1 MATRSNIIRVAA
13 FILCIPHGDVLGQ
26 PKPAMGATV
35 PAITEA
41 DLRLRVSIIAADSML
56 GRKTGSRGDD
66 LVASY
71 VAQEFQRI
79 GLQPLGDHGTYFQAV
94 PLVERAI
101 DWSGTSLAASRH
113 RLRPR
118 LEFVPFPARGA
129 WNSIRPRALQS
140 AEVIYGGV
148 LGDTLHWLDSAS
160 ATGRFVLLTVPAGAG
175 PLINFTFGSS
185 LVRRYASAAGIGAA
199 TLDVTPANWIEYL
212 SAPEMRIDSG
222 AISRP
227 AMKDGAGLFL
237 LSSPAADRLLGRA
250 AEGAPVG
257 TRGGRVSGRIAY
269 TLARP
274 RFAARNVLGL
284 LLGSDGVRNKEYV
297 VVSAHHDHI
306 GYSRSPVD
314 RDSVHLFFQQYE
326 ALRRTNAS
334 LMVSAEA
341 AARIRVNM
349 DSVRRHHR
357 SRPDSIFNGA
367 DDDASGIAALLEI
380 AELAT
385 GSSARPPRSILFV
398 AHTAEEEGD
407 LGSLWQSDHPS
418 VPLDSI
424 AALLNLEMIG
434 RGTARDFAGGGP
446 EYLMLVGARRRST
459 ELGDLID
466 SLNTTLA
473 RPFHIDMSYDA
484 PGHPENAWCRA
495 DHAAYARLGVP
506 VSLFSTGLH
515 GDYHQVSDEPEYID
529 YPHLRSIS
537 SFVAAL
543 ALDIADRPNR
553 LILNVPKPLSTRCV
567 Q

>member
-1 MATRSNIIRVAA
+1 MRSNIIRAAA

-26 PKPAMGATV
+26 PKPAMSATV
-35 PAITEA
+35 PSITEA

-66 LVASY
+66 LAASY
-71 VAQEFQRI
+71 VAQEFQRF
-79 GLQPLGDHGTYFQAV
+79 GLQPLGDHGTFFQTV
-94 PLVERAI
+94 PVVERAI
-101 DWSGTSLAASRH
+101 DWSATSLAASGH

-118 LEFVPFPARGA
+118 LEFVPFPARGP
-129 WNSIRPRALQS
+129 WNSIRPRALHR
-140 AEVIYGGV
+140 AEVIYRGV
-148 LGDTLHWLDSAS
+148 LGDTLRWLDSAS

-175 PLINFTFGSS
+175 PLINFTFGSA
-185 LVRRYASAAGIGAA
+185 LRRYASAAGIGAA

-212 SAPEMRIDSG
+212 SAPVMRIDSG
-222 AISRP
+222 VISRP
-227 AMKDGAGLFL
+227 AMKDGVGLFL
-237 LSSPAADRLLGRA
+237 LSSHAADQLLGRA

-257 TRGGRVSGRIAY
+257 TRGMRVSGGIAY
-269 TLARP
+269 TLALP
-274 RFAARNVLGL
+274 RIAARNVLGL

-297 VVSAHHDHI
+297 VVSAHHDHL
-306 GYSRSPVD
+306 GYSHSPLD
-314 RDSVHLFFQQYE
+314 RDSVHLFFEQYE
-326 ALRRTNAS
+326 ALRRTNPS
-334 LMVSAEA
+334 LTVSAEA
-341 AARIRVNM
+341 AAHIRVNM
-349 DSVRRHHR
+349 DSVRRRHR

-385 GSSARPPRSILFV
+385 SSSARPARSILFV
-398 AHTAEEEGD
+398 AHAAEEEGS

-424 AALLNLEMIG
+424 SGLLNLEMIG

-446 EYLMLVGARRRST
+446 EYLMLVGARRRSA

-466 SLNTTLA
+466 SLNTTLV
-473 RPFHIDMSYDA
+473 RPFHIDLTYDA

-506 VSLFSTGLH
+506 VALFSTGLH

-553 LILNVPKPLSTRCV
+553 LTLTFPKQLSTKCV